1 MYKLIPVC
9 CCVHLVGFLET
20 LWWKMFT
27 ICLKP
32 IGLLPHYRESCR
44 STMSDC
50 LGFVTINHHHITPA
64 QQLFSSKCQHPVDE
78 LAFIISD
85 SITYICLL
93 NVLSVIL
100 CFSLNLKGYEKI
112 FHHRWPFV
120 KRRKFILKLS
130 KFFFNLQCYFVNF
143 RKEINLNYW
152 ELLCKDEK
160 LNQFSNKQL
169 LCNSWFKVK

>member
-1 MYKLIPVC
+1 
-9 CCVHLVGFLET
+9 
-20 LWWKMFT
+20 MFT

-85 SITYICLL
+85 SITYILP
-93 NVLSVIL
+93 SQRSFGDIM
-100 CFSLNLKGYEKI
+100 FSLNLKGYEKT
-112 FHHRWPFV
+112 FHHGWPIV
-120 KRRKFILKLS
+120 KRWKFILNPSNIFVLNLKTILFY
-130 KFFFNLQCYFVNF
+130 KFQE
-143 RKEINLNYW
+143 R
-152 ELLCKDEK
+152 D
-160 LNQFSNKQL
+160 
-169 LCNSWFKVK
+169 